1 MGEEAT
7 KFEQPEEDRERQRD
21 PPDDDPRHEPEEVG
35 LHLNNGEA
43 IFYSRPIPTLRAI
56 EQVNI
61 L

>member
-43 IFYSRPIPTLRAI
+43 IFYSRPIPTLQAI

>member
-43 IFYSRPIPTLRAI
+43 IFIQDQFRNYERSSR
-56 EQVNI
+56 
-61 L
+61 

>member
-43 IFYSRPIPTLRAI
+43 IFYSRPSPKLRTI
-56 EQVNI
+56 EQVNN